1 MTCTIV
7 FSAVC
12 LLVIG
17 CALPTQAQAT
27 TQCAYTFTSGNGNTY
42 LSYCVTPNG
51 NIPQIYT
58 PFGHP
63 QMGTNGE
70 GYGICNESPATEY
83 HDYGTGD
90 SGNWNAATVLS
101 HSGSSVKIAR
111 TTSDGNWTLTQT
123 ITKVP
128 SSSSISANIKIVMAL
143 TNNQSTAHI
152 AYLVRY
158 TDVLADGSTSNS
170 FGQTFDGA
178 FAWSADAAFNLTPP
192 WYGLQLQNVG
202 TPQFGYLEGFAQ
214 FVPTGPSACAFAFN
228 SLPYGIEVRFHGSL
242 VMAYVTSVPAHG
254 TKTATMTYRGL

>member
-1 MTCTIV
+1 
-7 FSAVC
+7 
-12 LLVIG
+12 
-17 CALPTQAQAT
+17 
-27 TQCAYTFTSGNGNTY
+27 
-42 LSYCVTPNG
+42 VTPNG
-51 NIPQIYT
+51 NILQIST
-58 PFGHP
+58 PFGHSQSGP
-63 QMGTNGE
+63 DGE

-83 HDYGTGD
+83 DDYGTSD

-111 TTSDGNWTLTQT
+111 TTSDGNWTLTHT

-143 TNNQSTAHI
+143 TNNQSAAHV

-158 TDVLADGSTSNS
+158 TDVRADGSPSNTL
-170 FGQTFDGA
+170 GQTFDGA
-178 FAWSADAAFNLTPP
+178 FAWSADFNLNLTPP

-202 TPQFGYLEGFAQ
+202 THQFGFMEGFGQLFA
-214 FVPTGPSACAFAFN
+214 TGPNACAFAFN
-228 SLPYGIEVRFHGSL
+228 SLPFGLGIGIHGSL